1 MDYRIAIC
9 DDSRKDR
16 QYVLEL
22 LGEWLEHTS
31 HTAEVSQFDSAE
43 SFMLGGKSMGDY
55 DMLLLDIEMQA
66 MDGVELARRIR
77 RESDIVQIIFISG
90 YSDYISEG
98 YEVAALHYLLKP
110 IKKEKLFTVLDRAAE
125 RLIKDEK
132 MLLLESGGEA
142 HRVSIRRIKYAEV
155 FGNYVTVH
163 ANRKYTVRMTLGEF
177 EKLLDDRFFR
187 VGRSTI
193 VNLNEI
199 GRVTKQSIVL
209 LDGSLISLPRGAYE
223 SINRAI
229 IERT

>member
-1 MDYRIAIC
+1 M
-9 DDSRKDR
+9 
-16 QYVLEL
+16 
-22 LGEWLEHTS
+22 
-31 HTAEVSQFDSAE
+31 VSSSQ
-43 SFMLGGKSMGDY
+43 G
-55 DMLLLDIEMQA
+55 
-66 MDGVELARRIR
+66 RIR